1 MKKKHQDILTVIKLL
16 ETGPKTLKDI
26 AVAMNVTKDRVR
38 AWMYDL
44 EHVGCVRSTFAAS
57 GYKGL
62 AGKVRVVHL
71 VDKSKYQMKERK
83 PYPIRNQYS
92 SPYNSEFPLPKGGKI
107 YRNLD
112 KPEPPRELRKI
123 NTAWMGYQSG
133 LEGA

>member
-1 MKKKHQDILTVIKLL
+1 MKRKHQDILTVIKLL

-57 GYKGL
+57 GYRGL

-83 PYPIRNQYS
+83 PVEPKIKETYDNASY
-92 SPYNSEFPLPKGGKI
+92 PLPKGGVI
-107 YRNLD
+107 HRFLD
-112 KPEPPRELRKI
+112 KPEQPRPLRKI

-133 LEGA
+133 LELA